1 MTLAGCDLVA
11 FVATT
16 DLARANAFYVTT
28 LGLPVIEENPYAC
41 VCDANGTVLRI
52 TAVDALTVAPSTV
65 LGWTVPDIVAAVAG
79 LVDRGVTFDRFE
91 GMAQDGLGVWIAPG
105 GARVA
110 WFRDPD
116 GNRLSVTQ
124 APESAGGTIPQ

>member
-1 MTLAGCDLVA
+1 MSAVTLSGCDLVA

-16 DLARANAFYVTT
+16 DLARAKDFYLTR
-28 LGLPVIEENPYAC
+28 LGLALVDEDAYAC
-41 VCDANGTVLRI
+41 VLDANGTVLRV
-52 TAVDALTVAPSTV
+52 TLVQELTPPPHTV
-65 LGWTVPDIVAAVAG
+65 LGWTVPDIVEMVED
-79 LVDRGVTFDRFE
+79 LVDRGVTLDRFDVL
-91 GMAQDGLGVWIAPG
+91 GQDEAGIWDAPG

-124 APESAGGTIPQ
+124 SP